1 MCFNIVSPTESN
13 EIWEGHWDFDHF
25 SNDVRQRIHNTAKQ
39 TIRGQ
44 VKINLKITKIV
55 NTKLTIKF
63 IYLT

>member
-39 TIRGQ
+39 TIRG
-44 VKINLKITKIV
+44 
-55 NTKLTIKF
+55 
-63 IYLT
+63 